1 MTLVDW
7 NVTQARAEDETENIE
22 KKKLESNE
30 GKELREDVGED
41 DENLRE
47 ERKDAQS
54 VNEIEIEKE
63 HG

>member
-30 GKELREDVGED
+30 GKEIREDVGED